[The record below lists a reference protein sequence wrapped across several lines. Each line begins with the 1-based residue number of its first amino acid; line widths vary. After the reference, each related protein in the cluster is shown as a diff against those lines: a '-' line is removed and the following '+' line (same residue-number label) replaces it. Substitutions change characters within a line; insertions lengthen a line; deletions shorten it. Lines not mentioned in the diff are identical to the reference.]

1 MQKHS
6 GPILRDLVLVGGGHS
21 HVAVLKAF
29 GMQPL
34 AGLRITLVCTDAHT
48 PYSGM
53 LPGYVAGHYGY
64 DEVHLDL
71 VRLCAHAGARFVR
84 AQVIGIDRETRQVLL
99 HGRPPLDYDVLAIN
113 TGSTPQVAQVQGASE
128 HAIAVKPIAAFNARW
143 LQILARVRAGQGPRH
158 IAVVGAGAGGV
169 ELLLAMQYRLGKE
182 CQALGLQAPQF
193 ALFSAAPTI
202 LPTHNAGVRARF
214 MHTLQ
219 ARGVHVHLGAR
230 VHSLSANGV
239 QVLRA
244 TEMDSRAH
252 VAQHA
257 EGTHANTHACASA
270 NANSSAS
277 ASASASA
284 SSNPSATQTSGPTPA
299 LKHIEADAVFW
310 VTQAA
315 GGSWLASTGLALD
328 ADGCVRVNA
337 YLQSDTDARIF
348 ASGDV
353 AAFGP
358 RALEKAGVF
367 AVRMGMPL
375 ARNLRHALCGL
386 PLKAYR
392 PQKHRLALISTG
404 DRYAVASRGLLGFA
418 GTWVWRWKDHI
429 DRRFMQRFSDLG
441 LPAMAPAAS
450 DTGAQALAHF
460 ADLDAQERTQAQ
472 AAQAMR
478 CGGCAAKVGAGVLGR
493 ALGGLQTMD
502 SPDVL
507 IGLSAP
513 DDAALVRIPPG
524 KAQVQTVDFFRAF
537 IDDPYRFGQIAAN
550 HALGDIFA
558 MGATPHT
565 ATAIAVVPPGLD
577 RQTQSLLS
585 QLMAGAVQVLNSAGC
600 ALVGG
605 HSGEGPE
612 LSLGFAINGLVDLD
626 AQGQP
631 VQLMRKTGARPG
643 DALILTK
650 PLGTGTLFAAHALGR
665 ARGRW
670 VEAALDSMAQSS
682 QDAARTL
689 AQFGARACT
698 DVTGFGLLGHLVEML
713 QTERLGAQ
721 LELASLPLLDGALAS
736 MDAGIFSSLHSSNAQ
751 QGSAIS
757 GWPWQPGKESGR
769 GSDAGLGAG
778 LGKSAHPSPSA
789 GTGARAE
796 AEAEASSAAARAVAA
811 RVTTTLDADDAKLS
825 AAQALRLRRQLL
837 FDPQTAGG
845 LLASVPWEQ
854 AQACLQA
861 LRTQGYTQCALI
873 GRVCEVA
880 DFRAPITLVEQ

>member
-1 MQKHS
+1 
-6 GPILRDLVLVGGGHS
+6 
-21 HVAVLKAF
+21 
-29 GMQPL
+29 
-34 AGLRITLVCTDAHT
+34 
-48 PYSGM
+48 
-53 LPGYVAGHYGY
+53 
-64 DEVHLDL
+64 
-71 VRLCAHAGARFVR
+71 VR
-84 AQVIGIDRETRQVLL
+84 AQVTGIDREARQVLL
-99 HGRPPLDYDVLAIN
+99 QGRPPLDYDLLAIN
-113 TGSTPQVAQVQGASE
+113 TGSTPQLAQVPGAAD

-143 LQILARVRAGQGPRH
+143 LQLLASVRAGQGPRR

-169 ELLLAMQYRLGKE
+169 ELLLAMQYRLGNE
-182 CQALGLQAPQF
+182 CKALGLPAPHF
-193 ALFSAAPTI
+193 SLFSAAPEI
-202 LPTHNAGVRARF
+202 LPTHSAGVRARF
-214 MHTLQ
+214 MQTLQ
-219 ARGVHVHLGAR
+219 ARGVHVHAGAR
-230 VHSLSANGV
+230 VHAVSATGV
-239 QVLRA
+239 QLLHA
-244 TEMDSRAH
+244 
-252 VAQHA
+252 VA
-257 EGTHANTHACASA
+257 
-270 NANSSAS
+270 
-277 ASASASA
+277 
-284 SSNPSATQTSGPTPA
+284 PA
-299 LKHIEADAVFW
+299 LEQVDADAVFW

-315 GGSWLASTGLALD
+315 GGSWLESTGLALD

-337 YLQSDTDARIF
+337 FLQSQSDARIF

-358 RALEKAGVF
+358 RSLEKAGVF

-386 PLKAYR
+386 PFKPYR
-392 PQKHRLALISTG
+392 PQKYWLALISTG
-404 DRYAVASRGLLGFA
+404 DRYAVASRGPLGFA
-418 GTWVWRWKDHI
+418 GAWVWRWKDRI

-441 LPAMAPAAS
+441 VPTMAPMAAG
-450 DTGAQALAHF
+450 TGALTHF
-460 ADLDAQERTQAQ
+460 ADLDAQERAQAQ

-493 ALGGLQTMD
+493 ALGGLQTLN

-513 DDAALVRIPPG
+513 DDAALVRIPAG

-537 IDDPYRFGQIAAN
+537 VDDPYRFGQIAAN

-577 RQTQSLLS
+577 RQTQSLLA
-585 QLMAGAVQVLNSAGC
+585 QLMAGAVQVLNAAGC

-631 VQLMRKTGARPG
+631 LHVMRKTGALVG
-643 DALILTK
+643 DALLLTK

-682 QDAARTL
+682 QGAAQTL
-689 AQFGARACT
+689 AQFGAHACT

-713 QTERLGAQ
+713 QSPGLGAQ
-721 LELASLPLLDGALAS
+721 LETASLPVLDGALAS
-736 MDAGIFSSLHSSNAQ
+736 LQDGIFSSLHSSNAQ
-751 QGSAIS
+751 QSLAI
-757 GWPWQPGKESGR
+757 
-769 GSDAGLGAG
+769 AAGAG
-778 LGKSAHPSPSA
+778 KASGQGS
-789 GTGARAE
+789 
-796 AEAEASSAAARAVAA
+796 EAS
-811 RVTTTLDADDAKLS
+811 
-825 AAQALRLRRQLL
+825 LRRELL

-854 AQACLQA
+854 APACLQA
-861 LRTQGYTQCALI
+861 LRAQGYTQCALI
-873 GRVCEVA
+873 GRVGEVA
-880 DFRAPITLVEQ
+880 NLRSPITLVEQ

>member
-1 MQKHS
+1 MQTPT

-21 HVAVLKAF
+21 HVVVLKAF
-29 GMQPL
+29 GMQALP
-34 AGLRITLVCTDAHT
+34 GLRITLVCTDAHT

-53 LPGYVAGHYGY
+53 LPGYVAGHYSY

-71 VRLCAHAGARFVR
+71 VRLCAYAGARFVR
-84 AQVIGIDRETRQVLL
+84 AQLTGIDREARQVLL
-99 HGRPPLDYDVLAIN
+99 HGRPPLDYDLLAIN
-113 TGSTPQVAQVQGASE
+113 TGSTPQLAQVQGAQD
-128 HAIAVKPIAAFNARW
+128 HAIPVKPIAAFNARW
-143 LQILARVRAGQGPRH
+143 LQLLANVRAGQGPRR

-169 ELLLAMQYRLGKE
+169 ELLLAMQYRLGNE
-182 CQALGLQAPQF
+182 CKALGLPAPQF
-193 ALFSAAPTI
+193 ALFSAAPEI
-202 LPTHNAGVRARF
+202 LPTHSAGVRARF

-219 ARGVHVHLGAR
+219 ARGVQVHVGAR
-230 VHSLSANGV
+230 VQAVSATGV
-239 QVLRA
+239 QLLRA
-244 TEMDSRAH
+244 
-252 VAQHA
+252 VATAQQ
-257 EGTHANTHACASA
+257 GTTQNLGPP
-270 NANSSAS
+270 
-277 ASASASA
+277 
-284 SSNPSATQTSGPTPA
+284 SNLPPA
-299 LKHIEADAVFW
+299 LEQVDADAVFW

-328 ADGCVRVNA
+328 ADGCVCVNA
-337 YLQSDTDARIF
+337 FLQSQTDARIF

-375 ARNLRHALCGL
+375 ARNLRRAVCGL
-386 PLKAYR
+386 PLKPYR
-392 PQKHRLALISTG
+392 PQKHWLALISTG

-418 GTWVWRWKDHI
+418 GAWVWRWKDRI

-441 LPAMAPAAS
+441 IATMAPMAAGS
-450 DTGAQALAHF
+450 GALAHF
-460 ADLDAQERTQAQ
+460 ADLDAQERAQAQ

-493 ALGGLQTMD
+493 ALGGLQTLH

-513 DDAALVRIPPG
+513 DDAALVRIPAG

-558 MGATPHT
+558 MGATAHT

-585 QLMAGAVQVLNSAGC
+585 QLMAGAVQVLNAAGC

-631 VQLMRKTGARPG
+631 LQLMRKTGALAG
-643 DALILTK
+643 DALLLTK
-650 PLGTGTLFAAHALGR
+650 PLGTGSLFAAHALGS

-682 QDAARTL
+682 QGAAHTL
-689 AQFGARACT
+689 AQFGAHACT

-721 LELASLPLLDGALAS
+721 LELASLPVLDGALAS
-736 MDAGIFSSLHSSNAQ
+736 LQAGIFSSLHSSNAQ
-751 QGSAIS
+751 QGRAIAA
-757 GWPWQPGKESGR
+757 GPGKESGQ
-769 GSDAGLGAG
+769 GS
-778 LGKSAHPSPSA
+778 
-789 GTGARAE
+789 
-796 AEAEASSAAARAVAA
+796 EAS
-811 RVTTTLDADDAKLS
+811 
-825 AAQALRLRRQLL
+825 LRRELL

-861 LRTQGYTQCALI
+861 LRAQGYTQCALI

-880 DFRAPITLVEQ
+880 NLGSPITLVEQ

>member
-1 MQKHS
+1 MQANS
-6 GPILRDLVLVGGGHS
+6 GPIVRDLVLVGGGHS

-53 LPGYVAGHYGY
+53 LPGYVAGHYDY
-64 DEVHLDL
+64 DDVHLDL
-71 VRLCAHAGARFVR
+71 VRLCVFAGARFVR
-84 AQVIGIDRETRQVLL
+84 AQVTGIDRAARQVLL
-99 HGRPPLDYDVLAIN
+99 QGRPPLDYDVLGIN
-113 TGSTPQVAQVQGASE
+113 TGSTPQAAQVPGAID
-128 HAIAVKPIAAFNARW
+128 HAIAVKPIAAFHARW
-143 LQILARVRAGQGPRH
+143 LQLLDKVRAGQGPRR

-169 ELLLAMQYRLGKE
+169 ELLLAMQYRLRKE
-182 CQALGLQAPQF
+182 CKALGLQTPQF
-193 ALFSAAPTI
+193 ILLSASPSI
-202 LPTHNAGVRARF
+202 LPIHNARVRARF
-214 MHTLQ
+214 MQVLQ
-219 ARGVHVHLGAR
+219 ARGVQVHLGAR
-230 VHSLSANGV
+230 VQAVSANGV
-239 QVLRA
+239 QVLRSVDA
-244 TEMDSRAH
+244 DPGAP
-252 VAQHA
+252 VALQV
-257 EGTHANTHACASA
+257 EGTQANTP
-270 NANSSAS
+270 AS
-277 ASASASA
+277 ASVDARASPTAIA
-284 SSNPSATQTSGPTPA
+284 KPGATPTLSGANA
-299 LKHIEADAVFW
+299 LDNVETDTVFW

-375 ARNLRHALCGL
+375 ARNLRRAVCGQALQ
-386 PLKAYR
+386 AYR
-392 PQKHRLALISTG
+392 PQQHWLALISTG

-418 GTWVWRWKDHI
+418 GSWVWRWKDHI

-441 LPAMAPAAS
+441 VPAMAPLARDA
-450 DTGAQALAHF
+450 GAQALAHF
-460 ADLDAQERTQAQ
+460 ANLDAQERAQAQ

-493 ALGGLQTMD
+493 ALGALQMRD

-513 DDAALVRIPPG
+513 DDAALVRIPAG

-558 MGATPHT
+558 MGARPHT

-577 RQTQSLLS
+577 RQTQGVLS
-585 QLMAGAVQVLNSAGC
+585 QLMAGAVHVLNTAGC

-612 LSLGFAINGLVDLD
+612 LSLGFAINGWVDVD

-631 VQLMRKTGARPG
+631 VQLLRKAGAHAG

-650 PLGTGTLFAAHALGR
+650 PLGTGTLFAAHSLGR

-670 VEAALDSMAQSS
+670 VEAALESMAQSS
-682 QDAARTL
+682 QDASRTVM
-689 AQFGARACT
+689 QHGARACT

-713 QTERLGAQ
+713 QTQRLGAQ
-721 LELASLPLLDGALAS
+721 LDLVALPLLDGALAS
-736 MDAGIFSSLHSSNAQ
+736 MQAGIFSSLHSSNAQ
-751 QGSAIS
+751 QGVAI
-757 GWPWQPGKESGR
+757 
-769 GSDAGLGAG
+769 AGGQAT
-778 LGKSAHPSPSA
+778 PQ
-789 GTGARAE
+789 AE
-796 AEAEASSAAARAVAA
+796 HAPRPQDWE
-811 RVTTTLDADDAKLS
+811 
-825 AAQALRLRRQLL
+825 QQLRREML

-845 LLASVPWEQ
+845 LLACVPWEQ
-854 AQACLQA
+854 AQPCLRA
-861 LRTQGYTQCALI
+861 LRAQGYTQCALI

-880 DFRAPITLVEQ
+880 DFRAPIRLVEQ

>member
-1 MQKHS
+1 MQAHS

-34 AGLRITLVCTDAHT
+34 PGLRITLVCTDAHT

-71 VRLCAHAGARFVR
+71 VRLCAYAGARFVR
-84 AQVIGIDRETRQVLL
+84 AQVLGIDRQARQVLL
-99 HGRPPLDYDVLAIN
+99 LGRPPLDYDFLAIN
-113 TGSTPQVAQVQGASE
+113 TGSTPQVAQVPGAAD
-128 HAIAVKPIAAFNARW
+128 HAIPVKPIAAFNARW
-143 LQILARVRAGQGPRH
+143 LHLLASVRAGQGPRR

-169 ELLLAMQYRLGKE
+169 ELLLAMQYRLQTE
-182 CQALGLQAPQF
+182 CQTRGIAAPQF
-193 ALFSAAPTI
+193 SLFSASPDI
-202 LPTHNAGVRARF
+202 LPTHNASVRARF
-214 MHTLQ
+214 RQTLQ
-219 ARGVHVHLGAR
+219 ARGVQVYLGAR
-230 VHSLSANGV
+230 VQAVSASGV
-239 QVLRA
+239 QLMRA
-244 TEMDSRAH
+244 VDANQALGTAQASIPASLGSPSNLAH
-252 VAQHA
+252 
-257 EGTHANTHACASA
+257 
-270 NANSSAS
+270 
-277 ASASASA
+277 
-284 SSNPSATQTSGPTPA
+284 A
-299 LKHIEADAVFW
+299 LEKVDADAVFW
-310 VTQAA
+310 VTQAS
-315 GGSWLASTGLALD
+315 GGSWLAATGLALD

-337 YLQSDTDARIF
+337 FLQSQTDARIF

-358 RALEKAGVF
+358 RPLEKAGVF

-375 ARNLRHALCGL
+375 ARNLRQAVCGL
-386 PLKAYR
+386 PLKPYR
-392 PQKHRLALISTG
+392 PQQHWLALISTG

-418 GTWVWRWKDHI
+418 GAWVWRWKDRI

-441 LPAMAPAAS
+441 IGAMAPIAADS
-450 DTGAQALAHF
+450 GAQALSHF
-460 ADLDAQERTQAQ
+460 ADLDAQERAQAQ

-478 CGGCAAKVGAGVLGR
+478 CGGCAAKVGAGVLDR
-493 ALGGLQTMD
+493 ALGGLQTLD

-507 IGLSAP
+507 LGLSAP

-537 IDDPYRFGQIAAN
+537 IDDPYRFGQVAAN

-585 QLMAGAVQVLNSAGC
+585 QLMAGAVQVLNAAGC
-600 ALVGG
+600 TLVGG

-626 AQGQP
+626 GQGQP
-631 VQLMRKTGARPG
+631 LHVMRKSGALVG
-643 DALILTK
+643 DALLLTK
-650 PLGTGTLFAAHALGR
+650 PLGTGTLFAAHALGL

-682 QDAARTL
+682 QDAAHTL
-689 AQFGARACT
+689 AQFGAHACT
-698 DVTGFGLLGHLVEML
+698 DVTGFGLLGHLLEML
-713 QTERLGAQ
+713 QTQRLGAQ
-721 LELASLPLLDGALAS
+721 LEMASLPVLEGALAS
-736 MDAGIFSSLHSSNAQ
+736 MQAGIYSSLHSSNAQ
-751 QGSAIS
+751 QGTAIAN
-757 GWPWQPGKESGR
+757 GLAEHGKQPGRASNARPHASNGLVL
-769 GSDAGLGAG
+769 GSARLGLGG
-778 LGKSAHPSPSA
+778 A
-789 GTGARAE
+789 GT
-796 AEAEASSAAARAVAA
+796 AS
-811 RVTTTLDADDAKLS
+811 LDKGLAGNADLS
-825 AAQALRLRRQLL
+825 AVQVKRLRRELL

-861 LRTQGYTQCALI
+861 LRAQGYAHCAVI

-880 DFRAPITLVEQ
+880 DFRVPIRLVEQ